1 MAKFLEGNDLNAG
14 LENLF
19 ENAKKSLIL
28 ISPYIKLHQRYISV
42 LKNQINEH
50 DLKITIV
57 FGKNE
62 DDLSKSMQEDD
73 FNFFKSFPNIE
84 IRYEKNLHA
93 KYYAN
98 DESAIITSM
107 NLYSFSQDNNIEAG
121 ILLKSSLVGFGTG
134 DNSLDEEAWDYFKR
148 VIQHSELLFKKEPTY
163 ESGFLGITKKYKSS
177 TIHTDKLTD
186 FFEEIN
192 NSQPA
197 KKQKLENDTKKE
209 SRSKLIIKSGFCIRT
224 RKQIVFNPTRPLC
237 DEAYLSWKKFS
248 NKDYPEKYCHYS
260 GEPSNGETTF
270 AKPILK
276 KNWKKAKED
285 FNL

>member
-1 MAKFLEGNDLNAG
+1 M
-14 LENLF
+14 
-19 ENAKKSLIL
+19 
-28 ISPYIKLHQRYISV
+28 
-42 LKNQINEH
+42 LKNQLNEP

-62 DDLSKSMQEDD
+62 DDLSKSIQAED
-73 FNFFKSFPNIE
+73 FNFFKNFPNIE
-84 IRYEKNLHA
+84 IKYEKNLHA

-98 DESAIITSM
+98 DNSAIITSM

-121 ILLKSSLVGFGTG
+121 ILLKSSLVGFGSG

-148 VIQHSELLFKKEPTY
+148 VIAQSELLFKKEPTY

-186 FFEEIN
+186 FFRGN
-192 NSQPA
+192 DNSPA
-197 KKQKLENDTKKE
+197 TKKQKFVTEPKNENRFKPTV
-209 SRSKLIIKSGFCIRT
+209 KSGFCIRT
-224 RKQIVFNPTRPLC
+224 GKPITFNPSKPLC
-237 DEAYLSWKKFS
+237 NEAYANWEKFS

-260 GEPSNGETTF
+260 GEQSNGETSF

>member
-1 MAKFLEGNDLNAG
+1 MAKFLEGNNLNAG

-19 ENAKKSLIL
+19 KNAKKSLIL

-42 LKNQINEH
+42 LKNQIDEH
-50 DLKITIV
+50 DLEITIV

-121 ILLKSSLVGFGTG
+121 ILLKRSYITIG
-134 DNSLDEEAWDYFKR
+134 DNTVDNEAWKYFNR
-148 VIQHSELLFKKEPTY
+148 VIEQSELLFKKTTDY
-163 ESGFLGITKKYKSS
+163 ESGFLGITKRFKDS
-177 TIHTDKLTD
+177 IIQVDKLTN
-186 FFEEIN
+186 FFNTTNYSSPKTNPKPN
-192 NSQPA
+192 NFIA
-197 KKQKLENDTKKE
+197 KKSDSTLK
-209 SRSKLIIKSGFCIRT
+209 IKMGFCIRT
-224 RKQIVFNPTRPLC
+224 GKRITFNPNRPLS
-237 DEAYLSWKKFS
+237 DDAYISWEKFS